1 MSNEAIQPSDRDK
14 YKRGVIEILSRL
26 PDDIFVEVKYP
37 GMEQHFP
44 EPIIIEP
51 AIVREMAEAWLYANT
66 RA

>member
-1 MSNEAIQPSDRDK
+1 MKSKAIQPFVGQHHQ
-14 YKRGVIEILSRL
+14 RGVIEILSRL

-51 AIVREMAEAWLYANT
+51 TIVREMAEAWLYANSL
-66 RA
+66 